1 MGVTDE
7 AVCPDWMNVF
17 RYTDG
22 FRNMNVFRYTD
33 GFRNMN
39 VFRYTN
45 GFRHMNVSTEAVA
58 EG

>member
-1 MGVTDE
+1 MTDE

-22 FRNMNVFRYTD
+22 FQAHD
-33 GFRNMN
+33 CL
-39 VFRYTN
+39 
-45 GFRHMNVSTEAVA
+45 TEAVA

>member
-7 AVCPDWMNVF
+7 AVCPGWMNA
-17 RYTDG
+17 
-22 FRNMNVFRYTD
+22 FRYTD

-45 GFRHMNVSTEAVA
+45 GFRNINVTGTQMVSGT
-58 EG
+58 